1 MFNVVLV
8 NAHLTKM
15 RPLKLFLEI
24 LPGIFFFFFRCCQS
38 TASGISKLVGAVF
51 VPISKQHNVRGPLT
65 QLSARGIFLA
75 AVRSPFYCR
84 LRSRPLFL
92 VLFPCCFL
100 RFPRSPPSFFHA
112 IFRLLSSSVP
122 SPVRLDSAVTAILS
136 SYTFYRPVSIYS
148 FFLPRYRLCRL
159 KISRAVVTA
168 ASRNRLKLI
177 MTDSCEPKME
187 TPRMMATR
195 KSAMLAQCSE
205 KKFCF
210 MFTGSEAFQIA
221 NRILHVFDSRKK
233 TEEKK
238 I

>member
-1 MFNVVLV
+1 MHILRRCGHWNYSW
-8 NAHLTKM
+8 KYC
-15 RPLKLFLEI
+15 LE
-24 LPGIFFFFFRCCQS
+24 FFFFFVVANPPQAGYQNWSELSSYQYRS
-38 TASGISKLVGAVF
+38 NTTWGVHLHNYPLAESSWRPFARRFTAAC
-51 VPISKQHNVRGPLT
+51 
-65 QLSARGIFLA
+65 ALA
-75 AVRSPFYCR
+75 PF
-84 LRSRPLFL
+84 FL

-100 RFPRSPPSFFHA
+100 RFPRSPPSFFRA

-168 ASRNRLKLI
+168 ASRNGLKLI

-221 NRILHVFDSRKK
+221 NCILHVFDSRKK

-238 I
+238 NFI